1 MNDKK
6 LERITL
12 KSFYS
17 TLLEQFHLEKGIGFT
32 IKQFMLHPQKAIDEY
47 FYIDRKRMIR
57 PSRFL
62 LLTVAIATFL
72 SYQFFPLGDKMAE
85 EFAQNP
91 DYQKI
96 PEQYLP
102 AISYITALVNKYFN
116 LVFMSSLPFVSVG
129 TLLLF
134 PMKGYNFAEHL
145 ILNIYLFCIQ
155 TIIFIITIPFLESFV
170 TAAYIQIVVITTYT
184 LYFYNKVFG
193 LSWFQSIWRT
203 TLVWIIS
210 QFGVSI
216 IILILVVYMTY
227 MP

>member
-1 MNDKK
+1 MANEQ

-12 KSFYS
+12 SSIYN
-17 TLLEQFHLEKGIGFT
+17 TLLEQFHLEKGIGYT
-32 IKQFMLHPQKAIDEY
+32 IKQFILQPQSAIHEY
-47 FYIDRKRMIR
+47 FYVDRKRMIR

-85 EFAQNP
+85 ELAQDP

-116 LVFMSSLPFVSVG
+116 LVFMSSLPFISLG

-134 PMKGYNFAEHL
+134 PMKSYNFAEHL

-155 TIIFIITIPFLESFV
+155 TIVFIITIPFLNSFII
-170 TAAYIQIVVITTYT
+170 AAYIQAVVVGAYT
-184 LYFYNKVFG
+184 LYFYKKVFDV
-193 LSWFQSIWRT
+193 SWFQSVWRT
-203 TLVWIIS
+203 ALVWMIS
-210 QFGVSI
+210 QLGVSI
-216 IILILVVYMTY
+216 IIIIMVVYMTY
-227 MP
+227 MQ